1 MSENG
6 KFEEQQ
12 EKIVKTLA
20 TMFDYLGLT
29 GTFRVEE
36 KGTKIAVKIAS
47 EDAGRIIGRKGQ
59 TLDSLQLLLNRIM
72 FKENEEFPHVL
83 LDIDGYAKNG
93 TSASRVSAV
102 SAGVSG
108 TEKVN
113 AVLRSSWKSRLW
125 TRPRRSSVGE
135 KR

>member
-59 TLDSLQLLLNRIM
+59 TLDFPDLGDRVADKLYSGRMSIRKALTELPIGDRAELRRWKIACAEMFRKALNV
-72 FKENEEFPHVL
+72 EE
-83 LDIDGYAKNG
+83 
-93 TSASRVSAV
+93 
-102 SAGVSG
+102 
-108 TEKVN
+108 
-113 AVLRSSWKSRLW
+113 
-125 TRPRRSSVGE
+125 
-135 KR
+135 